1 MARYEAAGGL
11 EIAATEGTMALFG
24 KERERIDGTGPV
36 SPMSTPGFSDTA
48 RGEGMTMTEPQR
60 NAAPGTDAFLGK
72 GSQVTGKIILA
83 GTGRIEGKVEGEIAA
98 QDTLVIG
105 DTAVVNAQVS
115 GETIVIHGR
124 VTGDVTARQKL
135 ELRTGS
141 KVSGNISAPRLIVEE
156 GAIFEG
162 QCTMGGTPAGKGAEK
177 PDVAVLVRDKKHE
190 DPAHRTGTGATGAVA
205 HP

>member
-1 MARYEAAGGL
+1 MARGEAASGL

-24 KERERIDGTGPV
+24 KERERIEGTGLV
-36 SPMSTPGFSDTA
+36 SPPTTTPGFSETA
-48 RGEGMTMTEPQR
+48 RGEGMTTMTEPQR

-156 GAIFEG
+156 GATFEG
-162 QCTMGGTPAGKGAEK
+162 QCTMGGTPAGKAAEK
-177 PDVAVLVRDKKHE
+177 TDVAVLLREKKHE
-190 DPAHRTGTGATGAVA
+190 DPAHRPGAGAVA